1 MLFALV
7 WLVSARSNRTGV
19 VSGTFLI
26 GYGVLRFVTEFF
38 RQPDAHIQFEALEWM
53 TMGQRLSIPMVI
65 VGILLVFWP
74 RLRGGGET
82 RG

>member
-1 MLFALV
+1 MNLEKLV
-7 WLVSARSNRTGV
+7 GQAVEYDEQSEL
-19 VSGTFLI
+19 
-26 GYGVLRFVTEFF
+26 
-38 RQPDAHIQFEALEWM
+38 